1 LVARNT
7 YTVESYAEAQALDTA
22 TVRKVLAVLRAE
34 SASDSLT
41 LDLTAQ
47 GITEVA
53 VRQLHTY
60 PTPCT
65 VALHRR
71 WSTTA

>member
-7 YTVESYAEAQALDTA
+7 CTVESYAEAQALDTA
-22 TVRKVLAVLRAE
+22 TVRKALAVLRAE

-47 GITEVA
+47 GK
-53 VRQLHTY
+53 H
-60 PTPCT
+60 
-65 VALHRR
+65 
-71 WSTTA
+71 